1 MSTFVTVIHV
11 VVSLFLMLTVL
22 LQSGKG
28 GMGAAFGGGGN
39 TGTVFGGSGAGGLLR
54 KATAF
59 AAATF
64 MLTSMTLAYV
74 ASKTGEDALRKFS
87 AAEEQNRK
95 LREDARMKALG
106 ADPNAP
112 DLPEGSAPEG
122 TAPEGTA
129 PEGTSTD
136 TPDTTD
142 DDTGAP
148 ETIEGTD
155 IPPAGEPPAPATEP
169 ATEPAATEP
178 APEPAPSE

>member
-1 MSTFVTVIHV
+1 MSTFITVIHV

-39 TGTVFGGSGAGGLLR
+39 TGTVFGGSGAGGMLR
-54 KATAF
+54 KATGF

-74 ASKTGEDALRKFS
+74 ASRTGEDALRKFS

-112 DLPEGSAPEG
+112 DLPEGTAPEGAEG

-129 PEGTSTD
+129 PEGAAPEGTEGTAPEGTGTD
-136 TPDTTD
+136 TTE
-142 DDTGAP
+142 AP
-148 ETIEGTD
+148 QPIEGAD
-155 IPPAGEPPAPATEP
+155 VPPAGEPP
-169 ATEPAATEP
+169 
-178 APEPAPSE
+178 PEPRPEPTPDE